1 MELRPSRGGF
11 LRPFGCGWFIR
22 EFLAG
27 RGPEG
32 SPEID
37 PERGAPQADIFYH
50 YKVALHRAFAL
61 DTAVREEEAR
71 AEAEDRPIDPEKI
84 AERQQF
90 YLDRIPYKLTKCR
103 YHSFL
108 MYFHRLK
115 QLGWVELTGEEEPSE
130 PQQSIPAGTAPHQP
144 RKYYRLSAKG
154 RKASDV
160 AWSNPL
166 LVLYPERGLD
176 WYREKRRQHKYVTLP
191 STKKRARAAR
201 AKSGK
206 SK

>member
-1 MELRPSRGGF
+1 MTINVRPQRGGF
-11 LRPFGCGWFIR
+11 LRPFGCGWFIQ

-37 PERGAPQADIFYH
+37 AERGAPQADIFFH
-50 YKVALHRAFAL
+50 YKTALHRAFAL

-71 AEAEDRPIDPEKI
+71 AEAENRPIDAEKI
-84 AERQQF
+84 EERQQF
-90 YLDRIPYKLTKCR
+90 YLARIPYKLTKCR

-115 QLGWVELTGEEEPSE
+115 QLGWVEPTGEEEPSE
-130 PQQSIPAGTAPHQP
+130 PQQSIPAGTPAHQP
-144 RKYYRLSAKG
+144 RIYYRLSARG
-154 RKASDV
+154 LDASDV

-166 LVLYPERGLD
+166 LVLYPERTLE
-176 WYREKRRQHKYVTLP
+176 WYREKRKERKYVRVP
-191 STKKRARAAR
+191 AMKAR
-201 AKSGK
+201 SGTPRSHK
-206 SK
+206 